1 MKKTQLTL
9 REAAGLTIGFSGM
22 LMMSVVDGSPCE
34 IGIRLAG
41 IALIIVGAWI
51 GKAFCWQKD
60 AERED
65 YPDPY
70 PEE

>member
-1 MKKTQLTL
+1 MKKKQLTL
-9 REAAGLTIGFSGM
+9 REAAGLTIGFAGAM
-22 LMMSVVDGSPCE
+22 MMSVVDGSPCE

-41 IALIIVGAWI
+41 IALVALGAWI
-51 GKAFCWQKD
+51 GKDFCWQHE

-65 YPDPY
+65 DPDPY

>member
-1 MKKTQLTL
+1 MKKKQLTL
-9 REAAGLTIGFSGM
+9 REAAGLTIGFAGAM
-22 LMMSVVDGSPCE
+22 MMSVVDGSPRE

-41 IALIIVGAWI
+41 AALMIAGAWI
-51 GKAFCWQKD
+51 GKAFCWQHE

-65 YPDPY
+65 DPDPY